1 MPKVNGR
8 HELLRAFSSV
18 GRASP
23 LQGEGQ
29 KFESSNAHHKK
40 PNDICYSVF
49 YFVVLMTWASN
60 CVSNL
65 RSSADLR
72 TDDARSASPDSEQ
85 IEPAGA
91 KPLRRNS
98 VSVEQI
104 QEKSSNAHHKK
115 DNDICYC
122 PFYFECFDSEKLLLK
137 FERGASKV
145 RRTFAKRT
153 TFFEAKSV
161 DTFNASDSRQ
171 SSNAHH
177 YIQRP
182 ISKSVFVF
190 VFTKF
195 SASKTLD
202 KLYFKKL
209 TNLIIFNQIIL

>member
-1 MPKVNGR
+1 MTSWGFSSAGR
-8 HELLRAFSSV
+8 APALHAGGQEFESPILHHFRRAFSSV

-40 PNDICYSVF
+40 QDDISYPVF
-49 YFVVLMTWASN
+49 YFVVLMTWTSN

-104 QEKSSNAHHKK
+104 QEES
-115 DNDICYC
+115 
-122 PFYFECFDSEKLLLK
+122 
-137 FERGASKV
+137 
-145 RRTFAKRT
+145 
-153 TFFEAKSV
+153 
-161 DTFNASDSRQ
+161 FNA
-171 SSNAHH
+171 
-177 YIQRP
+177 
-182 ISKSVFVF
+182 
-190 VFTKF
+190 
-195 SASKTLD
+195 
-202 KLYFKKL
+202 
-209 TNLIIFNQIIL
+209 